1 MKYVKIHLRSSGSS
15 CCCRSD
21 DCLLKLYREKVT
33 AEDCSFQRTLE
44 IVSVSSWD
52 KDCGGLRGLIKLSND
67 KYCTDFGSRSL
78 LRTVIAV

>member
-1 MKYVKIHLRSSGSS
+1 MLRFTYVVVGVVVAVGARTVF
-15 CCCRSD
+15 
-21 DCLLKLYREKVT
+21 LYREKVT

-44 IVSVSSWD
+44 IVSVASWD